1 MQPCTPAPVGIAG
14 DGDAADGKLDTQLG
28 FDRGCDDGV
37 VAEDY
42 FGFVGVGG
50 HAADADA
57 GVAVVRE
64 FGAAQAQ

>member
-1 MQPCTPAPVGIAG
+1 
-14 DGDAADGKLDTQLG
+14 LG